1 MTSRDSLDWKDKT
14 ADEITQRVTSKV
26 QPGSICLFHNAAKH
40 TPEALPSL
48 IEKLQADGYTLVPIS
63 QQIYKENYTIDVEGR
78 QIPQSGLLTTSA
90 TTAAAA
96 TQTTVPTTKKIL

>member
-1 MTSRDSLDWKDKT
+1 MSSSDSLDWKDKT

-26 QPGSICLFHNAAKH
+26 QPGSICLFHNAAKR
-40 TPEALPSL
+40 TPAALPSL

-78 QIPQSGLLTTSA
+78 QIPQTGLLTTPS
-90 TTAAAA
+90 TTASG
-96 TQTTVPTTKKIL
+96 TTMSTTSKSN

>member
-40 TPEALPSL
+40 TPKALPKL

-63 QQIYKENYTIDVEGR
+63 QLIYKENYTIDVEGR
-78 QIPQSGLLTTSA
+78 QIPQTGLLTTPA
-90 TTAAAA
+90 TTASS
-96 TQTTVPTTKKIL
+96 TTKTISANNKSI